1 MPTTSATV
9 AVSTARAT
17 HASWIRWFFALAV
30 FPLLIAV
37 GAQVRIPMPGTLV
50 PFTLQTL
57 FVFLAGGFLGAP
69 ASLAACGIYLLLGCL
84 QVPVFAG
91 KITGFG
97 YLLGP
102 TGGYLLGFLISAPLI
117 AAVLQRFRPQ
127 RVTTYAILIALGS
140 LPILACGAL
149 FYAQATGF
157 DARAVWAQAVL
168 PFLAGDALK
177 AIVAAGVL
185 RAARPG
191 ESRLTA

>member
-1 MPTTSATV
+1 MTTTSAAA
-9 AVSTARAT
+9 AVSSVTRAS
-17 HASWIRWFFALAV
+17 HATWVRWFCALVV

-57 FVFLAGGFLGAP
+57 FVFLAGGLLGAP
-69 ASLAACGIYLLLGCL
+69 ASLAACGMYLLLGCL

-91 KITGFG
+91 RITGFA

-102 TGGYLLGFLISAPLI
+102 TGGYLLGFLITAPLV
-117 AAVLQRFRPQ
+117 AALLRRYRPQ
-127 RVTTYAILIALGS
+127 RVSTYALWIALGS

-149 FYAQATGF
+149 VYGLSLGL
-157 DARAVWAQAVL
+157 DARAVWVQAVL

-177 AIVAAGVL
+177 AMLAAGVL
-185 RAARPG
+185 RVARPR
-191 ESRLTA
+191 ESQLA

>member
-1 MPTTSATV
+1 MSTTSATV

-17 HASWIRWFFALAV
+17 HASWVRWFFALAV

-69 ASLAACGIYLLLGCL
+69 ASLASCGMYLLLGCL

-117 AAVLQRFRPQ
+117 AALLRRFQPQ
-127 RVTTYAILIALGS
+127 RVTTYAMLIALGS
-140 LPILACGAL
+140 LPVLACGAL
-149 FYAQATGF
+149 FYARATGLG
-157 DARAVWAQAVL
+157 AGAVWAQAVL

-177 AIVAAGVL
+177 AILAASVL
-185 RAARPG
+185 RAARPR
-191 ESRLTA
+191 SRQLAA